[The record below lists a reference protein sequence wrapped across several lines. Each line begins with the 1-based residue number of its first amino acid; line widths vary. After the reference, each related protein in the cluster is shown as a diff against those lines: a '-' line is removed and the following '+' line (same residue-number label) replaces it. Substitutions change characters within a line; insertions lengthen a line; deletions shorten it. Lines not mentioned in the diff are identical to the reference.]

1 MRLRAAEYF
10 PGAWQSQFIALVR
23 KYETPVFSVSFCAPF
38 PRLHAMVV
46 ECICHECGFIIV
58 AWLCSRGYTEKNLC
72 TVFGAM
78 KKTLLIVCLC
88 LMGLLA
94 GCFNGSDRNSGLL
107 SENTGEN
114 VSKLPSSLTAEVSIR
129 LKLPDEALRAA
140 FRAQTSAS
148 AVFSLKLIN
157 RGNLSSPIALMR
169 KTAAISGG
177 ATAPDGTATVT
188 FSSVPAVPVIATLE
202 LEGAGIVVGATK
214 YQVFHGG
221 ADLLPG
227 QNNVITIVASG
238 SLQQE
243 DVVAKAALLSIA
255 DFSTMNVISSAIFA
269 NLNEVYAAAA
279 AGDKTLA
286 EKIFTSYKNKV
297 VGAKL
302 IALTGGSVHSVG
314 LRDDGTLVG
323 FGNNAAGQLAIPGLA
338 ETLYLKFA
346 PFTRRVRAIAAR
358 DDYSMLLCEDNRVY
372 ACGVN
377 DMLQLGSSVGE
388 STAYPAMVPG
398 LNNITAI
405 SAGKQHALAIDNTG
419 QLYAWGA
426 NNKGQLG
433 VGSVSLTG
441 VAPQAVAGMTG
452 VTAIAAG
459 NDFSLIVKD
468 GKVFAAGDNSRYQ
481 LTESTVDGSTGDPVD
496 SSSIFVQINLP
507 GNVAVSAVAA
517 GSGHCLALGVDG
529 SVYSWGFNFMG
540 QAGLGTT
547 TVVITAPAK
556 IAAPTSVKMVRAGAN
571 HSLIVTN
578 AGELYIF
585 GDNLFGQLGNSTTT
599 NLTSPVRNSFFSAVS
614 SAGCGENN
622 SYVISTA
629 GNYAFG
635 DNTAGQVGNGSKS
648 EYPVATPVSLN
659 IASPWN

>member
-10 PGAWQSQFIALVR
+10 PGAWQNQFIALVR

-177 ATAPDGTATVT
+177 TTAPDGTATVT

-269 NLNEVYAAAA
+269 NLNEVYAAAT

-286 EKIFTSYKNKV
+286 EKIFTSYKSKV

-338 ETLYLKFA
+338 EAWYLKFS
-346 PFTRRVRAIAAR
+346 PFTRRVSVVAAR
-358 DDYSMLLCEDNRVY
+358 DDYSLLLCEDGRVY
-372 ACGVN
+372 ACGAN
-377 DMLQLGSSVGE
+377 DSLRLGSNIGDE
-388 STAYPAMVPG
+388 TAYPVQVPG
-398 LNNITAI
+398 LNNIVAI
-405 SAGKQHALAIDNTG
+405 SAGNQHSLAIDSAG

-426 NNKGQLG
+426 NSKGQLG
-433 VGSVSLTG
+433 LGNVSATG
-441 VAPQAVAGMTG
+441 VAPQAVSGMTG
-452 VTAIAAG
+452 VTAVAAG
-459 NDFSLIVKD
+459 NDFSLIVKG
-468 GKVFAAGDNSRYQ
+468 GKVFAAGDG
-481 LTESTVDGSTGDPVD
+481 LTGDPAD
-496 SSSIFVQINLP
+496 NSSTFVQINLP
-507 GNVAVSAVAA
+507 GDVAVSAVAA
-517 GSGHCLALGVDG
+517 GSGHCLVLGVDG
-529 SVYSWGFNFMG
+529 YVYSWGFNSFG
-540 QAGLGTT
+540 QAGLGTST
-547 TVVITAPAK
+547 PRIASPQKITAPGSVQK
-556 IAAPTSVKMVRAGAN
+556 ISAGAN
-571 HSLIVTN
+571 HSLMVTA
-578 AGELYIF
+578 AGELYVF
-585 GDNLFGQLGNSTTT
+585 GDNSLGQSGTSMTG
-599 NLTSPVRNSFFSAVS
+599 LTSPAKNSFFSAVS
-614 SAGCGENN
+614 FADCGENN
-622 SYVISTA
+622 SYVVSA
-629 GNYAFG
+629 VANYAFG
-635 DNTAGQVGNGSKS
+635 DNSGGQIGNGLTNESGGVS
-648 EYPVATPVSLN
+648 TPSTIN

>member
-1 MRLRAAEYF
+1 MRLRVAEYF

-23 KYETPVFSVSFCAPF
+23 KYETPIFSVSFCAPF

-177 ATAPDGTATVT
+177 TTAPDGTATVT

-202 LEGAGIVVGATK
+202 LEGAGIVVGTTK

-468 GKVFAAGDNSRYQ
+468 GKVFAAGDG
-481 LTESTVDGSTGDPVD
+481 LTGDPAD
-496 SSSIFVQINLP
+496 NSSTFVQIGLP
-507 GNVAVSAVAA
+507 GDVAASAVAA
-517 GSGHCLALGVDG
+517 GSGHCLVLGSDG
-529 SVYSWGFNFMG
+529 YVYSWGFNFAG
-540 QAGLGTT
+540 QTGLGVST
-547 TVVITAPAK
+547 TVIASPQKIIAPAGVNK
-556 IAAPTSVKMVRAGAN
+556 ILAGAN

-578 AGELYIF
+578 AGELYVF

-622 SYVISTA
+622 SYVIAAA

-635 DNTAGQVGNGSKS
+635 ENTAGQVGNGLTS
-648 EYPVATPVSLN
+648 ESGVSNPAQLN

>member
-1 MRLRAAEYF
+1 MRLPEA
-10 PGAWQSQFIALVR
+10 FIKKR
-23 KYETPVFSVSFCAPF
+23 PF
-38 PRLHAMVV
+38 WSGIARS
-46 ECICHECGFIIV
+46 GFIIV
-58 AWLCSRGYTEKNLC
+58 AWLNSRGYTEKNLC
-72 TVFGAM
+72 TVFGTM

-94 GCFNGSDRNSGLL
+94 GCFNGSNRNSGLL
-107 SENTGEN
+107 SENTGEDA
-114 VSKLPSSLTAEVSIR
+114 SKLPSSLTAEVSIR
-129 LKLPDEALRAA
+129 LELPDETLRAA

-157 RGNLSSPIALMR
+157 RGNLSNPITLMR

-177 ATAPDGTATVT
+177 TTAPDGTATVT

-227 QNNVITIVASG
+227 QNNVITIVASD

-243 DVVAKAALLSIA
+243 DVVARAALLAIA
-255 DFSTMNVISSAIFA
+255 DFSTMSVISSAVFA
-269 NLNEVYAAAA
+269 NLNEVYASAAV
-279 AGDKTLA
+279 GDKALS
-286 EKIFTSYKNKV
+286 EKIFTNYKNKII
-297 VGAKL
+297 GAKL
-302 IALTGGSVHSVG
+302 IALTGGAVHSVG

-323 FGNNAAGQLAIPGLA
+323 FGNNAAGQLAIPGLD

-346 PFTRRVRAIAAR
+346 PFTRRVKAIAAR
-358 DDYSMLLCEDNRVY
+358 DDYSLLLCENNQVY

-377 DMLQLGSSVGE
+377 DMLQLGSNVGE
-388 STAYPAMVPG
+388 STAYPLMVPG

-419 QLYAWGA
+419 QLYVWGA

-433 VGSVSLTG
+433 VGSVSTVG
-441 VAPQAVAGMTG
+441 VAPQAVSGMTG

-481 LTESTVDGSTGDPVD
+481 LTESTINSSTGDPVD
-496 SSSIFVQINLP
+496 SSSTFVQIGLP
-507 GNVAVSAVAA
+507 GDVAASAVAA
-517 GSGHCLALGVDG
+517 GSGHCLVLGSDG
-529 SVYSWGFNFMG
+529 YVYSWGFNFAG
-540 QAGLGTT
+540 QTGLGVST
-547 TVVITAPAK
+547 TVIASPQKIIAPAGVNK
-556 IAAPTSVKMVRAGAN
+556 ILAGAN

-578 AGELYIF
+578 AGELYVF

-648 EYPVATPVSLN
+648 EDPVATPVSLN